1 METTTVRR
9 LSHDTAGVLA
19 QVASGATVEITKN
32 GRPIA
37 RIVPIAPDPLAELV
51 ARGVVRLPQND
62 APWTPPAAR
71 VRLEGTTTAELLDDV
86 RADRL

>member
-9 LSHDTAGVLA
+9 LSHDTASVLA
-19 QVASGATVEITKN
+19 QVAAGSTVEITKN

-37 RIVPIAPDPLAELV
+37 RIVPLATDPLAALV
-51 ARGVVRLPQND
+51 ARGVVLLPQTD
-62 APWTPPAAR
+62 EPGLSPASR
-71 VRLEGTTTAELLDDV
+71 VRLSGAGTAELLDDV